1 MTSDGSTS
9 GPAPSTW
16 DGLETAVAVIADT
29 AVDRRAA
36 WDRLDAAVGDGDFG
50 TSLARGFGALRASWG
65 DIDRTS
71 PGVFLTAVAAVL
83 NREMGGSSGPLISV
97 AFARAGAVAGEA
109 QTVDV
114 RRAAAMLRAGADG
127 VAEYGRS
134 SVGDKTLL
142 DALVPAVEAVEA
154 IAALSVEDD
163 ALHDSVRRAFLDA
176 AQAAAAGAA
185 RTRELLARR
194 GRAVYSAERN
204 LGAPDP
210 GAVAVAVLAGELARH
225 FGHPAP
231 DVSYLETVVADQG
244 GDAVSGGP
252 EDGRQKPSGPLLT
265 KKFLNEPGNAAHE
278 ALSGLALAAPDVVIW
293 DAARQIV
300 HRSTPLV
307 PGRVGLVS
315 GGGSGHEP
323 LHAGFVGHGMLTAV
337 APGAVFASPN
347 TEQILAATRAADA
360 GGGVLQV
367 VKNYTGDVLNFRLAA
382 EAAADA
388 GIEVASVLVDDDVA
402 VNGSDH
408 TVGRRGT
415 GATVLVHKVAGALAE
430 RGAPLA
436 EVQRVAEDVVA
447 RSASFGIAL
456 TSCSPPGS
464 GPILELGP
472 DEIEIGVGIHG
483 ERGRRRDHLR
493 TADDLVAEATE
504 ILVNALRLRPGSQI
518 FGFVN
523 GFGGTPLMELYLLF
537 DSLHRQLA
545 AREITI
551 ARSLVGNY
559 VTSLEM
565 AGTSFTLAVLD
576 DRLIELWDDPVHTTA
591 LRWKR

>member
-1 MTSDGSTS
+1 
-9 GPAPSTW
+9 
-16 DGLETAVAVIADT
+16 
-29 AVDRRAA
+29 
-36 WDRLDAAVGDGDFG
+36 
-50 TSLARGFGALRASWG
+50 
-65 DIDRTS
+65 
-71 PGVFLTAVAAVL
+71 
-83 NREMGGSSGPLISV
+83 
-97 AFARAGAVAGEA
+97 
-109 QTVDV
+109 
-114 RRAAAMLRAGADG
+114 
-127 VAEYGRS
+127 
-134 SVGDKTLL
+134 
-142 DALVPAVEAVEA
+142 
-154 IAALSVEDD
+154 
-163 ALHDSVRRAFLDA
+163 
-176 AQAAAAGAA
+176 
-185 RTRELLARR
+185 
-194 GRAVYSAERN
+194 
-204 LGAPDP
+204 
-210 GAVAVAVLAGELARH
+210 
-225 FGHPAP
+225 
-231 DVSYLETVVADQG
+231 
-244 GDAVSGGP
+244 
-252 EDGRQKPSGPLLT
+252 
-265 KKFLNEPGNAAHE
+265 
-278 ALSGLALAAPDVVIW
+278 
-293 DAARQIV
+293 
-300 HRSTPLV
+300 
-307 PGRVGLVS
+307 
-315 GGGSGHEP
+315 
-323 LHAGFVGHGMLTAV
+323 MLTAV

-360 GGGVLQV
+360 GGGVLQI

-415 GATVLVHKVAGALAE
+415 GATVLVHKVAGALAQ

-436 EVQRVAEDVVA
+436 EVQRVAEGVVA

-565 AGTSFTLAVLD
+565 AGASFTLAALD